1 MLFEFKSTLLNII
14 PVFGEA
20 GLIFRLTLEPVWIPI
35 PLKEIGFDKVFWVRI
50 DTSNVYKMMCKLNT
64 Q

>member
-35 PLKEIGFDKVFWVRI
+35 PLKEIDFDKVFWVRI
-50 DTSNVYKMMCKLNT
+50 DTPNVYKMMCKLNT